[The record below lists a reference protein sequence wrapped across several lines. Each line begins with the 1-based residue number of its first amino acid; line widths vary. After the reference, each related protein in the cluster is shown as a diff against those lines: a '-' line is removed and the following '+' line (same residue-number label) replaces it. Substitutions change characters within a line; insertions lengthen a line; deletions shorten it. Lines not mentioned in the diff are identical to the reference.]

1 MLVVKE
7 VGIEKYKIQ
16 IPTSMVKV
24 NKSKTKPLHTYV
36 ALSIRKTYPS
46 SVQWCTGKL
55 FNDEMKDPTQCQI
68 EEIKAMGPD
77 VLKVRYE
84 PFVIEM
90 PYQSISNVEFL
101 ILISYTFTAGTRM

>member
-1 MLVVKE
+1 MPPIIFTSETVLVVKE

-55 FNDEMKDPTQCQI
+55 LNDDLQDPTEKQL
-68 EEIKAMGPD
+68 EEIKAPGQD
-77 VLKVRYE
+77 VFKV
-84 PFVIEM
+84 
-90 PYQSISNVEFL
+90 
-101 ILISYTFTAGTRM
+101 

>member
-1 MLVVKE
+1 MKE

-16 IPTSMVKV
+16 IPESMVKV

-55 FNDEMKDPTQCQI
+55 LNDDMKDPTQCQI

-84 PFVIEM
+84 LTKM